1 MVLANNL
8 KRYLYEW
15 FLEKDSLIVPHLGK
29 FEANYLGATIQPG
42 IHKFS
47 PPNKVITFDPS
58 VQQDDGVFASYISQ
72 NAAVSPEE
80 AQGLIHS
87 FVEEIQQQLDLHK
100 KYRIES
106 FGTLLKMPDNSLV
119 FQTEEDLNYL
129 GESYGLSNLY
139 AKPNP
144 KFELNEQE
152 VLHNLGNEKLTTN
165 YNFNQE
171 EKLSPDLKQIEEDDE
186 IIIEEELVDTS
197 TRRWVM
203 GLVVAVIVLSSVFAL
218 FLLTDTNPFALF
230 SNNNNSV
237 KTEDSLTTQNQNT
250 ADESAKKTEE
260 NQDKGNENTDNQD
273 KNKPEDKAKNN
284 PKVNSEPEVIMP
296 KINFPTDDSF
306 IKSFAYNPAPPAN
319 LNQVVIK
326 KRVNRYYVIVGSFDK
341 VANAYSFHNNLIRRG
356 VGTAK
361 IIAPGLGN
369 TKYRIA
375 LGDYATEQDATVQ
388 GNSFGSRNRLNYW
401 IYAY

>member
-8 KRYLYEW
+8 KKYLYEW
-15 FLEKDSLIVPHLGK
+15 FLEKDSLIVPELGK

-72 NAAVSPEE
+72 NAAVSPQE
-80 AQGLIHS
+80 AQGLIHT
-87 FVEEIQQQLDLHK
+87 FVQEIKNQLDIHK

-129 GESYGLSNLY
+129 GESYGLSSLY

-144 KFELNEQE
+144 KLELSDQE
-152 VLHNLGNEKLTTN
+152 VLHNLGNEKITTN
-165 YNFNQE
+165 FNLE
-171 EKLSPDLKQIEEDDE
+171 EKNSPELKQIEEDDE

-218 FLLTDTNPFALF
+218 FLLTDTNPFAF
-230 SNNNNSV
+230 FSSNNDSA
-237 KTEDSLTTQNQNT
+237 KTEDTLSNQNNKIN
-250 ADESAKKTEE
+250 DELNKKDEE
-260 NQDKGNENTDNQD
+260 NKDKTDENIENKTKDSKDNAS
-273 KNKPEDKAKNN
+273 KSNTKENR
-284 PKVNSEPEVIMP
+284 EPEVIMP
-296 KINFPTDDSF
+296 QINFPTDDSF
-306 IKSFAYNPAPPAN
+306 IKSFTYNPAPPAN
-319 LNQVVIK
+319 LNQMVIK
-326 KRVNRYYVIVGSFDK
+326 KRANRYFVIVGSFDK
-341 VANAYSFHNNLIRRG
+341 IANAYSFHNNLIRRG
-356 VGTAK
+356 VNTAR

-369 TKYRIA
+369 TKYRVA
-375 LGDYATEQDATVQ
+375 LGDYATEKDAIVQ

-401 IYAY
+401 IYAF